1 MCLRLIDLANGRIR
15 RKLQGHGDNSS
26 FSVFLML
33 TSLKSVVNVSGPLM
47 VRLDS
52 NPGSISV
59 VLSKKMIPLEVVS
72 LFLSEKII

>member
-1 MCLRLIDLANGRIR
+1 MLR
-15 RKLQGHGDNSS
+15 
-26 FSVFLML
+26 
-33 TSLKSVVNVSGPLM
+33 SLKSVVNVSGPLM

-72 LFLSEKII
+72 LFLSEKKII